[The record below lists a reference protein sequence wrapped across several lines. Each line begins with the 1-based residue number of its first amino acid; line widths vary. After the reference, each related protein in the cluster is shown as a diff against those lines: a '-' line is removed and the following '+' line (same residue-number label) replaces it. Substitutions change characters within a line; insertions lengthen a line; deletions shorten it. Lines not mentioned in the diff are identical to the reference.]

1 MWKCVSHPGC
11 WIITFQCHSLVFKSE
26 MHLSWTHTHTHTH
39 SVWVFLIYDHSLF
52 LEVFRFYYPVSFFYK
67 IKCTLCPFLRVLQ
80 HKTQEV
86 MCAFWLCFYNTALVF
101 NKLTLLPREWEN
113 MHTGCAGIAWRHFY
127 AAIIKDVWFKA
138 TILVQPGML
147 EQEGLMAAAWGVGDG
162 WHWLLRMLTALHQ
175 FDSGAA
181 IRWRAL
187 CFKKKHHIICF
198 HYPSASF
205 GVQKPSI

>member
-1 MWKCVSHPGC
+1 
-11 WIITFQCHSLVFKSE
+11 
-26 MHLSWTHTHTHTH
+26 
-39 SVWVFLIYDHSLF
+39 
-52 LEVFRFYYPVSFFYK
+52 
-67 IKCTLCPFLRVLQ
+67 
-80 HKTQEV
+80 

-101 NKLTLLPREWEN
+101 NKLTLLPCKWEN

-181 IRWRAL
+181 VRWRAL
-187 CFKKKHHIICF
+187 CFKIESYNLFSLPLCLMVGSKTFLLSEENLILLNTRVKKPTTLNRYWKGESHFRSVSCTE
-198 HYPSASF
+198 P
-205 GVQKPSI
+205 V